1 MGEQKEP
8 PNFDSNSKAKDNMTI
23 LERMSS
29 LEKLVGELTDKDEI
43 I

>member
-8 PNFDSNSKAKDNMTI
+8 PSFDSNKAKDNMTI